1 MIRPAFR
8 DALLGRSLTAL
19 RTIWVALIAAVLVDV
34 AVALWITLTRPPLG
48 ASDIAATVTPFLYAV
63 ALGAAVL
70 AQWWRRFL
78 APERLLA
85 APSPTPRTGA
95 LRMTPENESER
106 RAHAAF
112 GLLQK
117 QSIIMWALA
126 AAIALCGFVVS
137 ILTGNP
143 RHVFALAVGALVL
156 LGANAPTRARFEGV
170 LTALARR

>member
-8 DALLGRSLTAL
+8 DSLLDRSLTAL
-19 RTIWVALIAAVLVDV
+19 RTIWIA
-34 AVALWITLTRPPLG
+34 LTRPPLG
-48 ASDIAATVTPFLYAV
+48 GSDIAATVTPFLYAV

-85 APSPTPRTGA
+85 APSPTPRSAAAG
-95 LRMTPENESER
+95 MTPENESER

-117 QSIIMWALA
+117 QSILIWALA
-126 AAIALCGFVVS
+126 DAIALCGFVVS
-137 ILTGNP
+137 IVTGNP
-143 RHVFALAVGALVL
+143 RHVFALAVVALVL
-156 LGANAPTRARFEGV
+156 LGANAPARARFEGV